1 MIDILKNSSYG
12 LVITLIFYIFSLTLY
27 KKHKINLLHPMIVT
41 QLLLISFLLYFKI
54 DYQEYMN
61 SGANIISFLLGPAT
75 IVLAIPLFRQWEL
88 LKSNALPIIIGVL
101 IGSIT
106 GILSM
111 VFLSKLFGLDE
122 IINLSLI
129 AKSVTTP
136 IAMDITEFLGGI
148 PSITILG
155 VMFAGTFGAIFGPK
169 ILRITGIK
177 NEIAK
182 GIAMGT
188 ASHGLGTARALE
200 EGEIQGAMS
209 GLSVGLTGL
218 TTAILIPL
226 MIKFLIGWM

>member
-1 MIDILKNSSYG
+1 MIDIIKNSSYG
-12 LVITLIFYIFSLTLY
+12 LVITLVIYIFSHALY
-27 KKHKINLLHPMIVT
+27 KKYKTNLFHPLIVT
-41 QLLLISFLLYFKI
+41 ELILISFLLYFKI
-54 DYQEYMN
+54 DYQGYMS
-61 SGANIISFLLGPAT
+61 SGANIISFFLGPAT
-75 IVLAIPLFRQWEL
+75 IVLAMPLFRQWEL
-88 LKSNALPIIIGVL
+88 LKSNALPIIIGVI

-111 VFLSKLFGLDE
+111 FLLSKLFGFDK
-122 IINLSLI
+122 IINLSLL

-136 IAMDITEFLGGI
+136 IAIDITELVGGI
-148 PSITILG
+148 TSVTILG
-155 VMFAGTFGAIFGPK
+155 ITIAGTFGAIFGPK
-169 ILRITGIK
+169 ILSVFGVK

-226 MIKFLIGWM
+226 IIQVLIGWM

>member
-1 MIDILKNSSYG
+1 MIDIIKNSSYG
-12 LVITLIFYIFSLTLY
+12 LVITLVVYIFAHTLHHKY
-27 KKHKINLLHPMIVT
+27 KKYSPHPIIIT
-41 QLLLISFLLYFKI
+41 ELLLISILLYFKI
-54 DYQEYMN
+54 DYQGYMS
-61 SGANIISFLLGPAT
+61 SGANIISFFLGPAT

-106 GILSM
+106 GISSIF
-111 VFLSKLFGLDE
+111 FLSKLFGLDT
-122 IINLSLI
+122 IINLSLL

-136 IAMDITEFLGGI
+136 IAMDITELVGGI
-148 PSITILG
+148 TSITILG
-155 VMFAGTFGAIFGPK
+155 VIFAGTFGAIFGPK
-169 ILRITGIK
+169 ILKIFGVK

-188 ASHGLGTARALE
+188 ASHGLGTARAIE

-218 TTAILIPL
+218 ATAILIPL
-226 MIKFLIGWM
+226 MIQVLIVWM